1 MKTPLLIPLAGSNEL
16 ARRLAASTGSEIGE
30 VEWRQFPDGETYFRC
45 DTEISGRNVIL
56 FASLDHPDAKFL
68 PLIFAAETAREL
80 GAKSVG
86 LVSPYL
92 AYMRQDRRFQ
102 PGEAITSTTFA
113 GMLSA
118 HFDWMATVDPHLH
131 RRTSL
136 GEIYSIPTRVVH
148 AEPLISA
155 WVSENIQRPLLIGPD
170 EESEQWVQSI
180 AREAGTPHIVLK
192 KIRRGDREVE
202 VSVPEIERWQD
213 FQPVLIDDIVSTG
226 QTMIA
231 TTGHLIQAGLKPPI
245 CIGVHAIF
253 AGSAYCDILA
263 AGAARV
269 LTTDTI
275 EHESNAI
282 EVTDPLAEAVLQL
295 LKQTGSYD

>member
-1 MKTPLLIPLAGSNEL
+1 MKNPLLIPLAGSNAL

-30 VEWRQFPDGETYFRC
+30 VEWRRFPDGETYFRC
-45 DTEISGRNVIL
+45 DTEISSRNVIL

-68 PLIFAAETAREL
+68 PLIFAAETARDL
-80 GAKSVG
+80 GAGSVG

-118 HFDWMATVDPHLH
+118 HFDWMTTVDPHLH

-136 GEIYSIPTRVVH
+136 SEIYSIPTRVVH
-148 AEPLISA
+148 AEPLIA
-155 WVSENIQRPLLIGPD
+155 EWVRKNIRQPLLIGPD

-180 AREAGTPHIVLK
+180 AKEAGAPHIVLTK
-192 KIRRGDREVE
+192 VRRSDREVE
-202 VSVPEIERWQD
+202 VSLPKIERWKNC
-213 FQPVLIDDIVSTG
+213 QPVLIDDIVSTG
-226 QTMIA
+226 RTMIA
-231 TTGHLIQAGLKPPI
+231 TIGHLTQAGLPPPI
-245 CIGVHAIF
+245 CIAVHAIF
-253 AGSAYCDILA
+253 AESAYRDILA
-263 AGAARV
+263 SGADRI

-282 EVTDPLAEAVLQL
+282 EVTNPLAEAVHQL
-295 LKQTGSYD
+295 LEATGRHD